1 MVDSTICVSFVTESV
16 IPMEVP
22 VDKAAHYS
30 PYHSHSSLSRECVGS
45 LTDRTTF
52 TAREPT
58 TACVPARDET
68 AKTLVF

>member
-1 MVDSTICVSFVTESV
+1 MDSTTQVTNDTTLV

>member
-1 MVDSTICVSFVTESV
+1 
-16 IPMEVP
+16 MEVP